1 MHSAALRQDSSQSQQ
16 DLLRYA
22 DMQRSYYEDAARSNP
37 ESWVVGHY
45 DYHEHVP
52 YETNL
57 LFQYGDLRR
66 PIFPDFKNCTAF
78 DIACGE
84 GRMVRRM
91 QKLFGRVDGADISQ
105 VMVDLAEDRT
115 PGANFWVTDGL
126 SAGAAPTAFYDFCFC
141 TISLQHICVFE
152 TRDLILK
159 DICRILK
166 PDGKITLQY
175 GFSRHYPALP
185 ISPVQQVAPGI
196 ASQIFRLDQHHARW
210 FDNKTDA
217 QGTNGGCDV
226 VIGPGDLHAVHSYF
240 SQYFETVDFWFY
252 DVSIGRGGLNQ
263 PRLLPPIHPNS
274 HISDDC
280 HVTHLMFIHC
290 TGKKTGG

>member
-1 MHSAALRQDSSQSQQ
+1 MSSPARLVDSS
-16 DLLRYA
+16 DGEIARYA
-22 DMQRSYYEDAARSNP
+22 EMQRSYYEMAAQQNP

-57 LFQYGDLRR
+57 LFHYGDIRH
-66 PIFPDFKNCTAF
+66 PIFEDFTQRTAF

-91 QKLFGRVDGADISQ
+91 RKIFQRVDGADISQ
-105 VMVDLAEDRT
+105 TMVDLAEDRT
-115 PGANFWVTDGL
+115 PGSNFWVTDGV
-126 SAGAAPTAFYDFCFC
+126 SAGGAPSNFYDFCYC

-159 DICRILK
+159 NICRILK
-166 PDGKITLQY
+166 ADGKMTLQY

-185 ISPVQQVAPGI
+185 ITPVQEVSPGVAT
-196 ASQIFRLDQHHARW
+196 QIFKIDQHHAKW
-210 FDNKTDA
+210 FDNKPAA
-217 QGTNGGCDV
+217 QSTNGGCDV
-226 VIGPGDLHAVHSYF
+226 VIGPAELHAIHSYF
-240 SQYFETVDFWFY
+240 SQYFEAVDFWFH
-252 DVSIGRGGLNQ
+252 DVSIGRGGLGQ
-263 PRLLPPIHPNS
+263 QRLLPPVHPNS

-280 HVTHLMFIHC
+280 HVTHFVFIHC
-290 TGKKTGG
+290 SGKKI